1 MKTKSILIRLSDD
14 EMKEIND
21 LFKKEIINNDL
32 ISRSEFVRR
41 LIKLGMV
48 KYKTL
53 NKIKWKINMIL
64 IHL

>member
-21 LFKKEIINNDL
+21 FFKKEIVNNDL

-41 LIKLGMV
+41 LIKSGIET
-48 KYKTL
+48 YKASK
-53 NKIKWKINMIL
+53 KIK
-64 IHL
+64 

>member
-1 MKTKSILIRLSDD
+1 MIYYISKKREIKMKNKSILIRLSDD

-21 LFKKEIINNDL
+21 LFKKEIVNNDL

-48 KYKTL
+48 QYEK
-53 NKIKWKINMIL
+53 
-64 IHL
+64 

>member
-53 NKIKWKINMIL
+53 NKIK
-64 IHL
+64 